1 MASLTGMAFQIDFL
15 LGRGSRQKALS
26 GIRDTVDQINLISK
40 QGANKASADRRK
52 KLEKD
57 LKDLDTQSKKSA
69 DRLIKGREAA
79 GKSAA
84 AAVGK
89 TASTMTRKAKTDTSG
104 LDTIGKKV
112 KTVAQQMKG
121 SFRSLNAEL
130 KARGKDALATGGFAS
145 QKTLMS
151 FTKQEK
157 ADREEIVAIMQRDV
171 DLKRKAGT
179 LTKGDELALQTIKN
193 LHKEVLALEGQDL
206 ATRKKLGELSAKYLK
221 DFTQAEKQEI
231 RHLKESMALRQQ
243 AGQQIDNMTE
253 SVGSGLRNAFI
264 YSTAAVAA
272 FYYKLNDVLTTFRDF
287 ENEMI
292 NAQSIFQTTNEELY
306 DLSDQIA
313 KFGLSYGIELQNAA
327 TGLYQLAS
335 AGLSADQSMQLLNN
349 TLKLSMAVQGDHNT
363 ISKLTTQ
370 TIFGFGLEMNQSA
383 EITDKFAHAINKSLI
398 EYQDLASAVKFAMP
412 FFVATGQTLDQL
424 LGSLQVLTNR
434 ALEAGIAGRGLRQ
447 ALAEFA
453 ESAEDN
459 TRAFRKMGIEIV
471 NADGN
476 FKQLTEIARDFHDTF
491 GEAATDVELMTTLLE
506 DLNVRGATAFIHLVQ
521 NVDEF
526 EGAVNDLQNSAGS
539 AAKMAEI
546 QQKSLNNQIQILKNA
561 LMAPF
566 LIADEIKRT
575 DGYINDFH
583 ATLHKMIGTFSD
595 MIYETMPDGTKVLTE
610 MGQGM
615 REFVI
620 TAFQQLT
627 ILVYNAAQ
635 VFKSM
640 AKNTDML
647 IGMFNLI
654 LIPLKVVL
662 GLLTKLGPTGMQFV
676 MVFKLM
682 NTLLPL
688 STLMLNA
695 QVLAE
700 LRSMQAMQLSTAE
713 RWLKTKAILTEV
725 AARIAL
731 YAGMSLLVWATMQEA
746 KGNHFAATS
755 FAILGGAIMGVAVA
769 YQALKAAG
777 RGPVAFAIAA
787 AAGAIIGLAYV
798 KFMGKMMKTPDMP
811 PLEEFDLSG
820 AGAGGDIAGV
830 ISADTGM
837 RVPMSY
843 DTGGSPGRR
852 TINVEAGETITSKT
866 MNALGGGA
874 SGITINIE
882 GDVYDGDNFAD
893 KIAESLPRAINQA
906 GERGI
911 ANFRMGRGGIY
922 DV

>member
-1 MASLTGMAFQIDFL
+1 
-15 LGRGSRQKALS
+15 
-26 GIRDTVDQINLISK
+26 
-40 QGANKASADRRK
+40 
-52 KLEKD
+52 
-57 LKDLDTQSKKSA
+57 
-69 DRLIKGREAA
+69 
-79 GKSAA
+79 
-84 AAVGK
+84 
-89 TASTMTRKAKTDTSG
+89 MTRKAKADTSG
-104 LDTIGKKV
+104 LDAVGKKV
-112 KTVAQQMKG
+112 RSTAQQMKG
-121 SFRSLNAEL
+121 SFKSLNAEL
-130 KARGKDALATGGFAS
+130 QARGKDALGGGGFAS
-145 QKTLMS
+145 QKTLVEIA
-151 FTKQEK
+151 EK
-157 ADREEIVAIMQRDV
+157 EKGEREEILAIMQRDV

-179 LTKGDELALQTIKN
+179 LTKGDELALTAVKN

-206 ATRKKLGELSAKYLK
+206 ATRKKLGDLANKYLK
-221 DFTQAEKQEI
+221 DFTQAEKQEM
-231 RHLKESMALRQQ
+231 RHLKETMALRHQ
-243 AGQQIDNMTE
+243 AGQQIDAMTE
-253 SVGSGLRNAFI
+253 SVGQGLRNAFV

-287 ENEMI
+287 EDEMI

-306 DLSDQIA
+306 ALSDQIA
-313 KFGLSYGIELQNAA
+313 KFGLNYGIELQNAA

-335 AGLSADQSMQLLNN
+335 AGLSAEDSMKLLNN

-370 TIFGFGLEMNQSA
+370 TIFGFGLEMDSAA

-526 EGAVNDLQNSAGS
+526 EGAVDDLQNSAGS

-561 LMAPF
+561 LLAPF
-566 LIADEIKRT
+566 LIADKVART
-575 DGYINDFH
+575 DGYMNDFH
-583 ATLHKMIGTFSD
+583 ATLHKMIQTFSD
-595 MIYETMPDGTKVLTE
+595 MIYTTLPDGDKVLTE
-610 MGQGM
+610 LGEGM

-620 TAFQQLT
+620 TAFEQLT
-627 ILVYNAAQ
+627 VLVYNGAQ

-640 AKNTDML
+640 AGNVKMV
-647 IGMFNLI
+647 ISMFNLI
-654 LIPLKVVL
+654 LVPLKVVL
-662 GLLTKLGPTGMQFV
+662 GILKQLGPTGMQFV
-676 MVFKLM
+676 MVFKIM

-688 STLMLNA
+688 STLMLN
-695 QVLAE
+695 QQIMAE
-700 LRSMQAMQLSTAE
+700 IRSIEAMGLSTAA
-713 RWLKTKAILTEV
+713 RWAKTKAILIEIT
-725 AARIAL
+725 ARVAL
-731 YAGMSLLVWATMQEA
+731 YAGMGLLVWATMQEA
-746 KGNHFAATS
+746 KGNHAAATAY
-755 FAILGGAIMGVAVA
+755 AILGGAIMGVAVA
-769 YQALKAAG
+769 YQALVAAKA
-777 RGPVAFAIAA
+777 GPYAFLAAA
-787 AAGAIIGLAYV
+787 AAGALAGVAYT
-798 KFMGKMMKTPDMP
+798 KMMGKMMKTPDLP
-811 PLEEFDLSG
+811 DVPAFDLTGEG
-820 AGAGGDIAGV
+820 APT
-830 ISADTGM
+830 ADTGM
-837 RVPMSY
+837 RVPMTY

-852 TINVEAGETITSKT
+852 TVNVEAGETITSKT
-866 MNALGGGA
+866 MNALTGGA

-906 GERGI
+906 GQRGI
-911 ANFRMGRGGIY
+911 ANFRIGRGGIY